1 MFSKLCAN
9 NIYMFKYALGA
20 DIKTY
25 DNNNNFSFGVGN
37 VYDKENGWLKGDYR
51 LWIILLQIYI

>member
-25 DNNNNFSFGVGN
+25 DNNNNFSFGVGVGN
-37 VYDKENGWLKGDYR
+37 VYDKENG
-51 LWIILLQIYI
+51 